1 MENRLCRIA
10 LNDEGFIFD
19 PETGN
24 SYTVNKTGLFI
35 IKLLKEGKS
44 EEEIVKALSEKFDVS
59 EEDARRDLVDFIEQ
73 LRLYGL
79 LEGKNV

>member
-1 MENRLCRIA
+1 MGKLERLAI
-10 LNDEGFIFD
+10 NDEGFIFD

-59 EEDARRDLVDFIEQ
+59 EEDAGRDLVDFIEQ

-79 LEGKNV
+79 LEGENV

>member
-1 MENRLCRIA
+1 VGELRRLVISE
-10 LNDEGFIFD
+10 EGFIFD

-24 SYTVNKTGLFI
+24 SFTVNGTGLFV

-44 EEEIVKALSEKFDVS
+44 EEEIVSALCSEYEVS
-59 EEDARRDLVDFIEQ
+59 EEEARRDLLDFVEQ
-73 LRLYGL
+73 LRVFGI

>member
-1 MENRLCRIA
+1 MSKLQRLA
-10 LNDEGFIFD
+10 VNDEGFIFD

-79 LEGKNV
+79 LEGENV

>member
-1 MENRLCRIA
+1 MGKLERLAI
-10 LNDEGFIFD
+10 NDEGFIFD

-59 EEDARRDLVDFIEQ
+59 KEDARRDLVDFIEQ

>member
-1 MENRLCRIA
+1 MKGLRRLVISE
-10 LNDEGFIFD
+10 EGFIFD

-24 SYTVNKTGLFI
+24 SFTVNGTGLFV

-44 EEEIVKALSEKFDVS
+44 EEEIVSALCSEYEVS
-59 EEDARRDLVDFIEQ
+59 EEEARRDLLDFVEQ
-73 LRLYGL
+73 LRVFGI

>member
-1 MENRLCRIA
+1 MGKLERLAI
-10 LNDEGFIFD
+10 NDEGFIFD

-79 LEGKNV
+79 LEGENV

>member
-1 MENRLCRIA
+1 MGKLERLAI
-10 LNDEGFIFD
+10 NDEGFIFD

-35 IKLLKEGKS
+35 VKLLKEGKS

-59 EEDARRDLVDFIEQ
+59 EEDARRDLVDFMEQ
-73 LRLYGL
+73 LRLYGF
-79 LEGKNV
+79 LEGENV

>member
-1 MENRLCRIA
+1 MRKLERLAI
-10 LNDEGFIFD
+10 NDEGFIFD

-79 LEGKNV
+79 LEGENV

>member
-1 MENRLCRIA
+1 MGKLERLAI
-10 LNDEGFIFD
+10 NDEGFIFD

-35 IKLLKEGKS
+35 IKFLKEGKS

-59 EEDARRDLVDFIEQ
+59 EEDARRDLVDFMEQ

-79 LEGKNV
+79 LEGENV